1 MFVKKTAFALAGA
14 LMVFGVGAA
23 HAETDTTVA
32 QAAPLATLGA
42 VPAKKM
48 SVTQMKSVEGKA
60 HIYFLVESKG
70 VELPAKAEAATRAAA
85 PTPKGGNFARSPSR
99 EATAFDFLN

>member
-1 MFVKKTAFALAGA
+1 MFTKRSAVALAA
-14 LMVFGVGAA
+14 TMVFGIGAA
-23 HAETDTTVA
+23 QAE
-32 QAAPLATLGA
+32 QLATLGA
-42 VPAKKM
+42 IPAAKM

-70 VELPAKAEAATRAAA
+70 VELPTKAEAATRAAA
-85 PTPKGGNFARSPSR
+85 PTPKGGDFARTPSR